1 MSQPTFAEELKS
13 TGEKIVKYVNDSDI
27 FKFSVI
33 FDQTKKN
40 GQIHCTFRIKSFED
54 FEDLVAGT
62 WMSVT
67 YYMEQ
72 NNRVATILGIGVN
85 SSLGHKVGHF
95 LFTLQLLLISITNT
109 SVLTLDN
116 YTDDPGRASHGIYS
130 LLEPNWKEAGI
141 PRKNR
146 KGTPEEVMQTVEGM
160 MKYDLASNN
169 ISNIYKELLKIGT
182 KIRQK
187 SKSKSKS
194 TIAPNVGNIWHNNPK
209 ENIQKFIDMMHQTY
223 QSGGKVRK
231 TKRKKTKRNRKK
243 TKWRFS

>member
-1 MSQPTFAEELKS
+1 MGKPTFAEELKS

-40 GQIHCTFRIKSFED
+40 GQIHCTFRIEAFED
-54 FEDLVAGT
+54 FEDLVEGT

-95 LFTLQLLLISITNT
+95 LFTLQLLLISLTNT

-116 YTDDPGRASHGIYS
+116 YTDDPGRASQGIYG

-141 PRKNR
+141 PRQNR
-146 KGTPEEVMQTVEGM
+146 KGTSEEVMQKVEGM

-169 ISNIYKELLKIGT
+169 ISKIYKELQKIGT

-187 SKSKSKS
+187 SKSKS
-194 TIAPNVGNIWHNNPK
+194 TIAPTVGNIWHNNPK

-223 QSGGKVRK
+223 QSGGKIRK
-231 TKRKKTKRNRKK
+231 TKRKKIKRNRKK
-243 TKWRFS
+243 TKRRVS